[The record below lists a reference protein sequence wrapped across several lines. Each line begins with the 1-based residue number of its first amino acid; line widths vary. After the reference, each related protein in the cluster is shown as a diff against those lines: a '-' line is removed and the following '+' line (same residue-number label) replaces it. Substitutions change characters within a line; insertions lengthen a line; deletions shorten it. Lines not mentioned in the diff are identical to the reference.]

1 MSRWLKL
8 SVVALL
14 LSGCEPSRCDVAV
27 DEINAMGDDCL
38 VVTGLQDAS
47 LDCTDADAE
56 ELERHSACMEEA
68 SCSAIDG
75 SDPAAHR
82 ALSECVAGLTDPAAE
97 EDETTEGE

>member
-14 LSGCEPSRCDVAV
+14 LSGCDPTRCDVAV
-27 DEINAMGDDCL
+27 DEINSMGDECL
-38 VVTGLQDAS
+38 VATSLQNAS

-56 ELERHSACMEEA
+56 ELERQSACMSEA

-82 ALSECVAGLTDPAAE
+82 ALSECVAGLSEPVAE
-97 EDETTEGE
+97 ED